1 MQLPRPTNS
10 GVCAGHFCLPLL
22 GITLLIFL
30 GLTTP
35 PGVHHTIRH
44 FIMAVY
50 KRSDAAAA
58 AKTSTKTSTLK
69 PRTLT
74 TLEHLGQRSLRP
86 RRSSGSPKENDT
98 NSHIATINL
107 NRDRF
112 DNVLT
117 TLGGASPGKNVTPP
131 RILLCPAPLSKV
143 RCCGH

>member
-1 MQLPRPTNS
+1 MQLLRPTNGS
-10 GVCAGHFCLPLL
+10 IRADHFCLPLL

-74 TLEHLGQRSLRP
+74 SSEHLGQRSLRP
-86 RRSSGSPKENDT
+86 
-98 NSHIATINL
+98 
-107 NRDRF
+107 
-112 DNVLT
+112 
-117 TLGGASPGKNVTPP
+117 
-131 RILLCPAPLSKV
+131 
-143 RCCGH
+143 